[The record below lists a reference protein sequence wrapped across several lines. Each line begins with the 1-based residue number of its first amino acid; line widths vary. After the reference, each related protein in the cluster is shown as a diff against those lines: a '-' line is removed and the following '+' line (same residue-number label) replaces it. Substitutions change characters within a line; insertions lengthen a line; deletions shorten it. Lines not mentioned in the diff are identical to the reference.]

1 MLEVAG
7 VSRRFYSGQVTA
19 TPCSVMHQRH
29 SRCVHTSNRAGV
41 RSLFFNHIFL
51 QFSFMPGTR
60 GNCTDPCNATVLT
73 AEDMPSLRGL
83 GLAER
88 WRERAMAR
96 GAAKLGS
103 RESFDACLRSL
114 IV

>member
-7 VSRRFYSGQVTA
+7 VSRRFSSGQVTA
-19 TPCSVMHQRH
+19 TPCSVMRQRP
-29 SRCVHTSNRAGV
+29 SLCVHTSNRVGV

-51 QFSFMPGTR
+51 EFSFMPRTP